1 MRTKM
6 LSAGESLNKPPSDLK
21 QLALSFL
28 ATFFTCH
35 LPEQQSSYRFRRLL
49 LMQFSSS
56 WAPSPLRSPFQS
68 RQLELVALA
77 LSSLILP

>member
-1 MRTKM
+1 M
-6 LSAGESLNKPPSDLK
+6 LTFSICAGASLNKPPSDLK

-28 ATFFTCH
+28 ATFFTRH

-49 LMQFSSS
+49 LMQFSSL
-56 WAPSPLRSPFQS
+56 WAPSPLRNPFQS